1 MVAIH
6 VNVAT
11 ATLFATL
18 WTQIEEIQITASHRC
33 GGKFKALGNA
43 TAHGS
48 DVKTLTLTLTERGG
62 MSSINQK
69 SLTRSVETWIKVIG
83 IEEFQIATVFDF

>member
-1 MVAIH
+1 LPVVAIH

-48 DVKTLTLTLTERGG
+48 DVKTLTLTERGG
-62 MSSINQK
+62 MSSRGN
-69 SLTRSVETWIKVIG
+69 
-83 IEEFQIATVFDF
+83 

>member
-1 MVAIH
+1 MPVVAIH

-33 GGKFKALGNA
+33 GGKFKALG
-43 TAHGS
+43 
-48 DVKTLTLTLTERGG
+48 DVKTLTLTERGG
-62 MSSINQK
+62 MSSRGN
-69 SLTRSVETWIKVIG
+69 
-83 IEEFQIATVFDF
+83 